1 MKYKISLL
9 LKILSPI
16 LLIIGGLGLFFGRTL
31 YMGYILFALGSS
43 FGLIGAALS
52 SKYDSYERFSLLTSC
67 LAFALLGVFMIAGI
81 LQRVVILALLLFVI
95 DFVLMVIDM
104 KTAIRIRKK
113 KKVSPVEKSEKY
125 KKFNEK
131 EIYNELETI
140 KDEVAHIQILEEGDI
155 NDVEDFSVKKQ
166 AEQIKKE
173 FSEAIVVQ
181 DPKEGRYFFKENGK
195 TFHAKG
201 CIALRKMNKKEI
213 KSSNSR
219 TGLLARGYKSCK
231 ICNS

>member
-1 MKYKISLL
+1 MKYKISFLLKLLSPLL
-9 LKILSPI
+9 LIL
-16 LLIIGGLGLFFGRTL
+16 GDLGLFFDRTI
-31 YMGYILFALGSS
+31 YAGYIMFALGSS

-52 SKYDSYERFSLLTSC
+52 SKHDSYERFSMLTSC
-67 LAFALLGVFMIAGI
+67 LGFALLGVFMFTGI
-81 LQRVVILALLLFVI
+81 LQRVVILALLLFVV
-95 DFVLMVIDM
+95 DFVLMVIDL
-104 KTAIRIRKK
+104 KTEIKNKK
-113 KKVSPVEKSEKY
+113 KKKKAPVEKSENY

-131 EIYNELETI
+131 EIYSELENI
-140 KDEVAHIQILEEGDI
+140 KEEVAHIQILEEGDI
-155 NDVEDFSVKKQ
+155 EDVEDLSVKKQ

-195 TFHAKG
+195 TFHVKG
-201 CIALRKMNKKEI
+201 CIALRKIDKKET

-231 ICNS
+231 SCNS